1 MVEEVVQDYAAYFKL
16 DLTSGFQTVQD
27 VIDNMLTRLEE
38 LTSVLHMIKMKNSEC
53 ASALTE
59 DISKYRSDITILS
72 KKINTVSDIILQ
84 LTSNVDLIEKQVQKA
99 ESDFNV
105 HSDNKIKSFLKPFLM
120 RSKESVSAAPQA
132 ITPPQKVELPSVIDN
147 FEQIKM

>member
-16 DLTSGFQTVQD
+16 DLSSGFQTVQD

-38 LTSVLHMIKMKNSEC
+38 LTSVLQMIKMKNSEC
-53 ASALTE
+53 GSALSE
-59 DISKYRSDITILS
+59 DISKYRCDITILS
-72 KKINTVSDIILQ
+72 KKINTVGDIIVQ
-84 LTSNVDLIEKQVQKA
+84 LTSNVDLVEKQVQKA

-120 RSKESVSAAPQA
+120 RSKEPVSAFPQV
-132 ITPPQKVELPSVIDN
+132 ITPPQKVELPSVLHN
-147 FEQIKM
+147 FEQIKL